1 MGLRSRKSSSD
12 GQRILDTLPALS
24 ILLAKINVKNT
35 A

>member
-1 MGLRSRKSSSD
+1 MGLRARKSSSY
-12 GQRILDTLPALS
+12 GQRILETPALS